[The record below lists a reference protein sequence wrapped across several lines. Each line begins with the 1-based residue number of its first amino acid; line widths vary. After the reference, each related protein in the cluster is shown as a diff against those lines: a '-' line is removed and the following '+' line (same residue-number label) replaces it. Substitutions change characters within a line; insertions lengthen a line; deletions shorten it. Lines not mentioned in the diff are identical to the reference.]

1 MRTNKFNIKGDKMK
15 KRWFIY
21 AIVGIVFGVFDFYY
35 QRVIQGLNLS
45 GMYTI
50 ILCYGIWLVPLLP
63 IALYE
68 SKVSLSSRKA
78 SIASVLTWSA
88 SIISYYMFLAIELMF
103 IGRESRIEMHISN
116 YADPYFWSNWK
127 SVFYGQVVAGI
138 IEWIVV
144 AIVGGFIIGYLVNF
158 TYIKLKMKKTLTT
171 DDETLKEDN
180 IIGKV

>member
-1 MRTNKFNIKGDKMK
+1 
-15 KRWFIY
+15 
-21 AIVGIVFGVFDFYY
+21 
-35 QRVIQGLNLS
+35 
-45 GMYTI
+45 MYTV

-78 SIASVLTWSA
+78 SIASVLTWST

-158 TYIKLKMKKTLTT
+158 TYIKLKMKKTLTA